1 MFLLSPKSRLEQ
13 NEIDLDNLYYE
24 LKCDLGLIE
33 TYGKESVEWM
43 EVAEKTWSG
52 LKYITQKLQT
62 LTNRVFISMR
72 NLTEKVVLRYSSI
85 VMRWDRRIKENVDL
99 VDAEKF
105 GARRTKVVP
114 HHLLHKRIDALIKL
128 NHVLDN
134 IESICEAPIPPESG
148 DWRTAEIKLAYSAM
162 QDIGFDASRFNLVG
176 KVSSDYDESRIK
188 STLSE
193 LGYDLRVLQEIV
205 HKLAH
210 LAKYAQSNSVT
221 ALSKRFL
228 DYSDKLKNY
237 EISLNE
243 TPDLDDHEIA
253 DRKHTLD
260 IKLARL
266 WWVSHFIKSS
276 YVVANDICIDVLKIC
291 KIAELC
297 IVHE

>member
-1 MFLLSPKSRLEQ
+1 MFLLSPKSKLEQ
-13 NEIDLDNLYYE
+13 NEIDIDNLYYE

-33 TYGKESVEWM
+33 TYGKESIEWM
-43 EVAEKTWSG
+43 EAAEKTWSG
-52 LKYITQKLQT
+52 LKYVTHKIQM
-62 LTNRVFISMR
+62 LTTRIFISMR

-85 VMRWDRRIKENVDL
+85 VLRWDKRIKENVDL
-99 VDAEKF
+99 IDATKF
-105 GARRTKVVP
+105 GERRTKVVP
-114 HHLLHKRIDALIKL
+114 QQLLLKRIDALVKL

-134 IESICEAPIPPESG
+134 IESICEAPIPAESG
-148 DWRTAEIKLAYSAM
+148 DWRTSEIKLAYAAM
-162 QDIGFDASRFNLVG
+162 QSIGFDASRFNLVG
-176 KVSSDYDESRIK
+176 KVTSDYDESRIK
-188 STLSE
+188 STLNE
-193 LGYDLRVLQEIV
+193 LGYDLRSLQDVV

-221 ALSKRFL
+221 TLSKRFL
-228 DYSDKLKNY
+228 EYSDKLKNY
-237 EISLNE
+237 EVSLRE
-243 TPDLDDHEIA
+243 TPDLDDEEVA
-253 DRKHTLD
+253 ERKHTLD